1 MLNRRSK
8 EPFRETLN
16 DGYLIYGK
24 KITERAAS
32 LKKIGETFLEEGKLA
47 FRILSARESDFQMI
61 NAMNSSLDLKV
72 KTMHPPKFLRISKND
87 LTVYIEN
94 EEYDVVKVDRDDDR
108 TYLYFYLQKVG
119 VRIE

>member
-1 MLNRRSK
+1 MLKSSK
-8 EPFRETLN
+8 NPYRETLN

-24 KITERAAS
+24 KITERTAS

-47 FRILSARESDFQMI
+47 FRILSARESDYQMI
-61 NAMNSSLDLKV
+61 GAMNSSLDLKV
-72 KTMHPPKFLRISKND
+72 KTLNPPKFLRISKND
-87 LTVYIEN
+87 LTVYIKN
-94 EEYDVVKVDRDDDR
+94 EEYDVIKADRDDDR